1 MKISAS
7 IYSNKNQNVIDTIN
21 LLNENNVDF
30 IHVDCNDDIAVFDDI
45 ALMKKHSTIP
55 VDLHIITP
63 TPEKYYDLIVKHQ
76 PEFVT
81 FQHEDLKQTLH
92 FPKEYKGLKG
102 IAITTNTS
110 ISIFDNYEG
119 EFDFMLFMATIPGKS
134 GGEFDRS
141 NFKKIIDF
149 QKKYPKAKVHVDG
162 GVNAEVSFILR
173 NMGVYASVSGSY
185 LFNSQN
191 IATALLNLKHNE
203 TQSHF
208 IVKDFM
214 RGIEDSPV
222 VQENELDLKN
232 VLEKIN
238 QGKLGFTLVTDE
250 NNTLKGIIG
259 NADLRYG
266 LLNHLDNLNNISC
279 SEMINQNPITVNE
292 NITVNELLSI
302 IKNQARPV
310 LYLPVVNDKKQ
321 AVGTLTFMNLIKG
334 EL

>member
-1 MKISAS
+1 VKISAS
-7 IYSNKNQNVIDTIN
+7 IYSNKNQNVADTIK
-21 LLNENNVDF
+21 LLNESNVDF
-30 IHVDCNDDIAVFDDI
+30 IHVDCNDDVAVFEDI
-45 ALMKKHSTIP
+45 ALMKKHSAIP

-81 FQHEDLKQTLH
+81 FQHEDLKQPLH
-92 FPKEYKGLKG
+92 LPKEYKGIKG
-102 IAITTNTS
+102 IAITTPTP
-110 ISIFDNYEG
+110 IDIYEQYAK
-119 EFDFMLFMATIPGKS
+119 EFGFMLFMATVPGQS
-134 GGEFDRS
+134 GGAFDKS

-149 QKKYPKAKVHVDG
+149 QKKYPQAKIHVDG

-208 IVKDFM
+208 AVKDFM
-214 RGIEDSPV
+214 RSIDDSPV
-222 VQENELDLKN
+222 VKETELDLKN

-238 QGKLGFTLVTDE
+238 SGKLGFTLVTDDT
-250 NNTLKGIIG
+250 NTLKGIIG

-266 LLNHLDNLNNISC
+266 LLKHLDNLNTVSC
-279 SEMINQNPITVNE
+279 KEMINPNPFTVNE
-292 NITVNELLSI
+292 NITVIELLTI
-302 IKNQARPV
+302 IKNQTKPV
-310 LYLPVVNDKKQ
+310 LYLPVVNNTNQ

>member
-7 IYSNKNQNVIDTIN
+7 IYSNKNQNVADTIK
-21 LLNENNVDF
+21 LLNESNVDF
-30 IHVDCNDDIAVFDDI
+30 IHVDCNDDITVFDDI
-45 ALMKKHSTIP
+45 ALMKKHSNIP

-63 TPEKYYDLIVKHQ
+63 TPEKYYDLIIKHQ
-76 PEFVT
+76 PELVT
-81 FQHEDLKQTLH
+81 FQHEDLKQTLNI
-92 FPKEYKGLKG
+92 PKEYKGLKG
-102 IAITTNTS
+102 IAITTHTP
-110 ISIFDNYEG
+110 IDIFENYAS
-119 EFDFMLFMATIPGKS
+119 EFNFMLFMATIPGQS
-134 GGEFDRS
+134 GGAFDKS

-149 QKKYPKAKVHVDG
+149 QRKYPQAKVHVDG

-208 IVKDFM
+208 AVKDFM
-214 RGIEDSPV
+214 RSIDDSPV
-222 VQENELDLKN
+222 VKETELDLKN

-238 QGKLGFTLVTDE
+238 NGKLGFTLVTDE
-250 NNTLKGIIG
+250 NNLLKGIIG

-266 LLNHLDNLNNISC
+266 LLKHLDNLNNISC
-279 SEMINQNPITVNE
+279 KEMINPNPFTVNE
-292 NITVNELLSI
+292 NITVIELLTI
-302 IKNQARPV
+302 IKNQTKPV

-321 AVGTLTFMNLIKG
+321 TVGTLTFMNLIKG

>member
-7 IYSNKNQNVIDTIN
+7 IYSNKNQKVIDTIK
-21 LLNENNVDF
+21 LLNESNVDF
-30 IHVDCNDDIAVFDDI
+30 IHVDCNDDTSVFDDI
-45 ALMKKHSTIP
+45 EAMKQNSSIP
-55 VDLHIITP
+55 IDLHIITP
-63 TPEKYYDLIVKHQ
+63 TPDKYYDLLIKHQ

-81 FQHEDLKQTLH
+81 FQVEDLKQELKI
-92 FPKEYKGLKG
+92 PKEYKGLKG

-110 ISIFDNYEG
+110 IDIFEKYAN
-119 EFDFMLFMATIPGKS
+119 EFGFMLFMATIPGQS
-134 GGEFDRS
+134 GGAFDKS
-141 NFKKIIDF
+141 NFQKIIDF
-149 QKKYPKAKVHVDG
+149 QKKYPQAKVHVDG

-214 RGIEDSPV
+214 RSIQDSPV
-222 VQENELDLKN
+222 VKENELDLKN

-238 QGKLGFTLVTDE
+238 QGKLGFTLVVNDT
-250 NNTLKGIIG
+250 NTLKGIIG
-259 NADLRYG
+259 NADLRKG

-279 SEMINQNPITVNE
+279 SEMINTNPITVNE
-292 NITVNELLSI
+292 NITVVELLNT
-302 IKNQARPV
+302 IKNQPRPV

>member
-1 MKISAS
+1 M
-7 IYSNKNQNVIDTIN
+7 IDTIK
-21 LLNENNVDF
+21 LLNENNVDL
-30 IHVDCNDDIAVFDDI
+30 IHVDCNDDLSVFDDI
-45 ALMKKHSTIP
+45 AVMKKHSSIP

-63 TPEKYYDLIVKHQ
+63 DPEKYYDLIVKHQ
-76 PEFVT
+76 PDLVT
-81 FQHEDLKQTLH
+81 FQYEDMTKKLNI
-92 FPKEYKGLKG
+92 PKEFKGLKG

-110 ISIFDNYEG
+110 IDIFEEFAG
-119 EFDFMLFMATIPGKS
+119 EYNFMLFMATVPGQS
-134 GGEFDRS
+134 GGAFDKS

-162 GVNAEVSFILR
+162 GVNAEVGFILR

-208 IVKDFM
+208 VVKDFM
-214 RGIEDSPV
+214 RGLNDSPV
-222 VQENELDLKN
+222 VKEDELDLKS
-232 VLEKIN
+232 VLEEIN
-238 QGKLGFTLVTDE
+238 NGKLGFTLVVD
-250 NNTLKGIIG
+250 NANTLKGIIG

-266 LLNHLDNLNNISC
+266 LLKHLDDLNTISC
-279 SEMINQNPITVNE
+279 KEMINNNPITVNE
-292 NITVNELLSI
+292 NITVNELLTT
-302 IKNQARPV
+302 IKNQTKPV